1 MRRALLVLLALL
13 TLTARAAPLSKES
26 NDLQAVLYSL
36 RAVYG
41 MAVEIEEYR
50 AIHGRLPEAKSAEEL
65 IRVAHGPYGSAKF
78 GTSDLWSTP
87 LVVESDPAHN
97 TYTVAAA
104 GSDKAFDRSTWSTPA
119 QTRTTADDV
128 V

>member
-1 MRRALLVLLALL
+1 MRRAALL
-13 TLTARAAPLSKES
+13 FSLTALTAHAAPPSKETI
-26 NDLQAVLYSL
+26 DLQAVLYNL

-41 MAVEIEEYR
+41 MAVEMEEYR

-65 IRVAHGPYGSAKF
+65 IRVAHGQYGSAKF

-87 LVVESDPAHN
+87 LIVESDPAHN

-104 GSDKAFDRSTWSTPA
+104 G
-119 QTRTTADDV
+119 
-128 V
+128 